1 MTAGAPP
8 NRSLPLAGTRI
19 LAFTQLGAGP
29 YAMTLLGDLGAEII
43 KVEDPVTGGDEA
55 RNVPPFAEDGDSLY
69 FQALNRN
76 ARSMTLNLR
85 VESGR
90 DLLRR
95 LAAHCDAIYCNTRGD
110 LPAKL
115 GLDYASLQDANP
127 RIVCCS
133 LTGYGRSGPRHAEP
147 AYDYLLQSAAGF
159 MGLTGDPGGPPTKAG
174 VSVVDFS
181 GGMMSALGLVIGL
194 LRVRDTG
201 IGGDVDVSLLDTALS
216 MLNYLAAW
224 NLSRGIEPTRL
235 PDSAHPSLV
244 PSQTFA
250 TADGYIVVMCMKQKF
265 WQRLAACLDLDELA
279 ADPRFAT
286 IADRFDNR
294 DELIPL
300 LKERF
305 QTHTTAEWLNRL
317 RGQVPSAPV
326 NSVAEAL
333 RDEQV
338 LHRQMI
344 VEYEHEMFGRVRQVG
359 SPLKLDG
366 VEPVYGPAS
375 RCGADT
381 DEILRDLLDLKD
393 EEIAELRRHRAI

>member
-1 MTAGAPP
+1 MTAGVPP
-8 NRSLPLAGTRI
+8 DRSLPLAGTRI

-85 VESGR
+85 AEDGR
-90 DLLRR
+90 MLLQR
-95 LAAHCDAIYCNTRGD
+95 LAAHCDAIYCNARGD
-110 LPAKL
+110 LPARL
-115 GLDYASLQDANP
+115 GLDYASLKDANP

-147 AYDYLLQSAAGF
+147 AYDYLLQSTAGF
-159 MGLTGDPGGPPTKAG
+159 MSLTGDPGGPPTKAG

-201 IGGDVDVSLLDTALS
+201 VGGDVDISLLDTAMS
-216 MLNYLAAW
+216 MLNYLAGW

-265 WQRLAACLDLDELA
+265 WQRLAVCLDLDELA
-279 ADPRFAT
+279 ADARFAT
-286 IADRFDNR
+286 IADRFDHR

-305 QTHTTAEWLNRL
+305 RTRSTAAWLDRL
-317 RGQVPSAPV
+317 RGEVPSAPV

-338 LHRQMI
+338 LHRRMI
-344 VEYEHEMFGRVRQVG
+344 VEYEHETFGRVRQVG

-366 VEPVYGPAS
+366 TEPVYGPAS

-381 DEILRDLLDLKD
+381 DAILRDLLGLKD
-393 EEIAELRRHRAI
+393 EEVANLRRLRAI